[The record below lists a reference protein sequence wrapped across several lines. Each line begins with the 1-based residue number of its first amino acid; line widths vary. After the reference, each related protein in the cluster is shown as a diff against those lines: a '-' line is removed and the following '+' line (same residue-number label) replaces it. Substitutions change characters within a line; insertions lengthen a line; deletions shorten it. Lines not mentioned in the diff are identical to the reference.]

1 MKVLQVTTHLN
12 PGGISTYIYNISKY
26 LVRNGIEVAVAS
38 GGGTWES
45 ELHNIGVK
53 TFAINIKTKSEISPK
68 VLFSLFDLKKIK
80 KDFSFDILQP
90 HTRVT
95 QMLCALY
102 AKIYKT
108 PYVSNFHGF
117 YKHNKIRVGRRLV
130 KAQGNFAIAITPETG
145 NDLTKCFNADPKKV
159 KVILSAI
166 DFERLNTPSLP
177 LNLTGNPAIGASGRL
192 SPVKGFN
199 YLIASMPQ
207 IIKDFPQAQLYLYGQ
222 GDEEKSLLYLA
233 DKLKIS
239 DKVNIVKNVPIA
251 DFLKALDIFCLPSI
265 EEPLGLSVIEA
276 QYLGIPSIVS
286 NIGGLTILVEN
297 EKTGLIVE
305 KADPSAIA
313 AAVKKIMLDTDLKNR
328 ISVNCQKQ
336 AREKF
341 DLSKKINDFI
351 AVYREALT

>member
-1 MKVLQVTTHLN
+1 MKVLHVATHLN

-38 GGGTWES
+38 SGGTWES

-53 TFAINIKTKSEISPK
+53 TFIINIKTKSELSPK
-68 VLFSLFDLKKIK
+68 VIFSLFGLKKIK

-95 QMLCALY
+95 QILCALY

-108 PYVSNFHGF
+108 PYISNFHGF
-117 YKHNKIRVGRRLV
+117 YEQNKMRLGRRLV
-130 KAQGNFAIAITPETG
+130 KAHGKRAIAITPQTG
-145 NDLTKCFNADPKKV
+145 DDLTQYFGADPKKV

-166 DFERLNTPSLP
+166 DFERLDNASLP
-177 LNLTGNPAIGASGRL
+177 LNLTGNPTIGASGRL
-192 SPVKGFN
+192 SPVKGFD

-207 IIKDFPQAQLYLYGQ
+207 IINDFPQAQLYLYGQ
-222 GDEEKSLLYLA
+222 GNEEKSLLHLA

-276 QYLGIPSIVS
+276 QYFGIPSIVS
-286 NIGGLTILVEN
+286 NAGGLTTLVEN

-305 KADPSAIA
+305 KADSSAIA
-313 AAVKKIMLDTDLKNR
+313 AAVKKIMLDDELKKR
-328 ISVNCQKQ
+328 ISINCQKQ

-351 AVYREALT
+351 AVYHEALT